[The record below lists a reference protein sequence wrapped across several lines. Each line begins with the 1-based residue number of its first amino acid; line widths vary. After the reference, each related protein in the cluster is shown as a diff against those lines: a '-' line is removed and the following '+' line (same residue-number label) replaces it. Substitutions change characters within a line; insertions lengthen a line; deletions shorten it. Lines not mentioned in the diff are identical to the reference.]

1 MSIESITVDKFTE
14 EKVDSNNS
22 ISDTGTLKKKV
33 GFRVKHTNGQL
44 LIIDKWVAIVDG
56 KSDDDSH
63 SSSAGVLARP
73 NAPFLEGYL
82 PNFLITSACSY
93 AY

>member
-1 MSIESITVDKFTE
+1 MKEVE
-14 EKVDSNNS
+14 EEVICD
-22 ISDTGTLKKKV
+22 LA
-33 GFRVKHTNGQL
+33 Q
-44 LIIDKWVAIVDG
+44 DG